1 MGLSLRGTT
10 SGAVDINAPAVAGDN
25 TITLPGTNGAA
36 NQFYKNSGTAGIVTY
51 SSMVEDSSGNVGIGT
66 DNPTTELQVN
76 HATNECTISLFN
88 AGTKKAALQA
98 QNSFGTIL
106 YSYDDEPIIFSVASG
121 TSYSEKLRITS
132 DGYARLTTANARLE
146 WTASSG
152 SNPFIRSIGSGQ
164 QELEFNTGSNERLRI
179 TSAGK
184 IQVTGTRGGSLQA
197 SDNDSLELYTASAS
211 SSVNRGSGITFYN
224 HDGSGYEMGGT
235 IQVAKENGTADNT
248 SSYMR
253 FATRTNGSD
262 ATERMR
268 ITSGG
273 NIGIGNIDPGT
284 MLHISDAGDDGTFR
298 VGGNNAG
305 DTGFNVLYENGGTTY
320 TILKQNYATTNANAY
335 TSIHTGYFTVNT
347 GTSLA
352 ERMRIDSSGDLCF
365 GVATAG
371 AVGGITFYRQGSGS
385 SPLIL
390 MNKSNSATTTGFSF
404 QYNSSTKGSITYSS
418 TGTSFNTS
426 SDYRLKENVVDITDG
441 ITRVKQ
447 LSPRRFN
454 FIADDTKIVDGFI
467 AHEAQVIVPECVT
480 GVKDEV
486 DDDGKAVMQ
495 GIDQSKLVPLLT
507 AALQEAIAK
516 IETLETQNADL
527 LSRVTAL
534 EG

>member
-253 FATRTNGSD
+253 FATRSNGSD

-268 ITSGG
+268 ITSAGFV
-273 NIGIGNIDPGT
+273 GINETSPDT
-284 MLHISDAGDDGTFR
+284 QLHIKAAFSQNDANGHLKIENTQAVTNSGS
-298 VGGNNAG
+298 NASLVIRSHNA
-305 DTGFNVLYENGGTTY
+305 TSQFMNWQANG
-320 TILKQNYATTNANAY
+320 
-335 TSIHTGYFTVNT
+335 
-347 GTSLA
+347 
-352 ERMRIDSSGDLCF
+352 MRIGQR
-365 GVATAG
+365 
-371 AVGGITFYRQGSGS
+371 I
-385 SPLIL
+385 IH
-390 MNKSNSATTTGFSF
+390 
-404 QYNSSTKGSITYSS
+404 NSSTGNLYFTAGNDTVRLTIDASNGNFTGSSS
-418 TGTSFNTS
+418 ADI
-426 SDYRLKENVVDITDG
+426 SDGRLKENIQDIGASDAVTIIKG
-441 ITRVKQ
+441 LQGRTFTWKEE
-447 LSPRRFN
+447 
-454 FIADDTKIVDGFI
+454 AKMGTDTKYGFI
-467 AHEAQVIVPECVT
+467 AQEVETVIPNLVHQN
-480 GVKDEV
+480 
-486 DDDGKAVMQ
+486 M
-495 GIDQSKLVPLLT
+495 GINRVST
-507 AALQEAIAK
+507 AATTQGYGQGEIIDDYSDAYRDDTQSEWSKSVEKTGIIPVLVEALKDALSK

-527 LSRVTAL
+527 LTRVTAL